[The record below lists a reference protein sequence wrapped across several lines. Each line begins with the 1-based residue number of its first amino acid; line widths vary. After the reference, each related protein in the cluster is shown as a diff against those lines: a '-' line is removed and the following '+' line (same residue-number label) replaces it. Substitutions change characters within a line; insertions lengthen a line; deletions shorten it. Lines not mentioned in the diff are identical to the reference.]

1 MSNQRHWLLLF
12 MLTLPFLG
20 WAQTRTLEELTDEI
34 VTSVTTSYAISDSL
48 FISLEEY
55 HLLIER
61 QPLSRDAKSDFKQEV
76 NDIHETQTSEF
87 YDGLKALQ
95 RIYVSEINNGA
106 TMKLDSIWL
115 LEVDGTRNIYEI
127 RLEFHFEYED
137 DEQSSQLYLDSMVG
151 AVRRRFSFL
160 SPLVEA
166 YE

>member
-1 MSNQRHWLLLF
+1 MSKPRHWLFLF
-12 MLTLPFLG
+12 VLTLPFFS

-76 NDIHETQTSEF
+76 NDIHDTQNKEF
-87 YDGLKALQ
+87 YEGLESLQ

-106 TMKLDSIWL
+106 TMELDSIWL

-127 RLEFHFEYED
+127 RLEFHFVYED
-137 DEQSSQLYLDSMVG
+137 QEQSSQLYLDSMVG
-151 AVRRRFSFL
+151 SVRRRYSFL